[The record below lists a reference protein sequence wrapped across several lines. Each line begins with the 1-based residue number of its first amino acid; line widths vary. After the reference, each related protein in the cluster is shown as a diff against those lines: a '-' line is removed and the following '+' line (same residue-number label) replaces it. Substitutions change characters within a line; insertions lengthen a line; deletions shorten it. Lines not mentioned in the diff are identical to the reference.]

1 MKNTQ
6 LKICYDVREE
16 PQLPFDEQKQ
26 MPSNTPAN
34 QTPPKI
40 IDDDDSIDK
49 TQRQIRQQMM
59 DGSLALMPKLFSALE
74 NMKDEPFVKSM
85 IQVLKFSLPAIK
97 SIELKENMS
106 KSLSESF
113 LQHNGIDLTK

>member
-6 LKICYDVREE
+6 LKICYDAREE